1 MPWVKDYYGILGC
14 SPHADPVVIRA
25 AWRALLTKY
34 HPDHDPSEE
43 AARKLALV
51 NEAWDVLGSRE
62 SRAEYDDS
70 LHAPGALGHRAELQ
84 APAQRLRNPTLRQT
98 IRLPSRRWRGSGAAA
113 ILGAATLGTFA
124 TAAMLTILYTP
135 EAARDLVDTTWFGR
149 PSAAE
154 ASTPGFDM
162 RRMSVLRAELERRQ
176 RAAEAAGRPEV
187 VSEGCLYVAGAE
199 ATADAR
205 DVCPSLGLIAECVD
219 GRGNCRAR
227 P

>member
-14 SPHADPVVIRA
+14 SPQADPVVIRA
-25 AWRALLTKY
+25 AWRALLAKY
-34 HPDHDPSEE
+34 HPDHDPSED

-51 NEAWDVLGSRE
+51 NEAWDVLGTQE
-62 SRAEYDDS
+62 SRAEYDDA
-70 LHAPGALGHRAELQ
+70 LHAPGALGHRAERQ
-84 APAQRLRNPTLRQT
+84 APVQPLGSTT
-98 IRLPSRRWRGSGAAA
+98 FRLPRRHWRGSGAAA

-124 TAAMLTILYTP
+124 TAAMLTMLYTP
-135 EAARDLVDTTWFGR
+135 QAARDLVDTNWFGR
-149 PSAAE
+149 PTAGE
-154 ASTPGFDM
+154 ASPPALDL
-162 RRMSVLRAELERRQ
+162 RRMSTLRAELERRQ

-187 VSEGCLYVAGAE
+187 LAEGCLYVAGEE

-205 DVCPSLGLIAECVD
+205 DICPSLGLIAECID